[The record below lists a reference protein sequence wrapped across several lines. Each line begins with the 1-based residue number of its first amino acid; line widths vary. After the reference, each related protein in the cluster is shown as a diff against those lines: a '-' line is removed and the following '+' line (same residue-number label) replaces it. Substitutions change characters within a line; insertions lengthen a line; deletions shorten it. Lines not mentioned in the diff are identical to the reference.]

1 MQVHCYPPFYAD
13 MGNLISVFYCPRKTM
28 INAIATKAI
37 SQAFNKSLKDAVLP
51 FTGSRKGFGGDGG
64 VYNPETDQYENA
76 NGTTGDIT
84 YQSRGVF
91 GKFSDSELLNNGINI
106 TDTKLTCLVAEVGEV
121 PRVDDM
127 ISVNKLG
134 EKSLRVMNVSVDP
147 AQVAYTVQLRGM

>member
-1 MQVHCYPPFYAD
+1 
-13 MGNLISVFYCPRKTM
+13 M

-37 SQAFNKSLKDAVLP
+37 SQAFNKSLRDAVLP

-76 NGTTGDIT
+76 EGTTGDIT
-84 YQSRGVF
+84 YTGRGVF
-91 GKFSDSELLNNGINI
+91 GKFSDSELLSNGINI

-121 PRVDDM
+121 PQVDD
-127 ISVNKLG
+127 IITFNKLG

-147 AQVAYTVQLRGM
+147 AQVAYTVQLRGVM

>member
-1 MQVHCYPPFYAD
+1 
-13 MGNLISVFYCPRKTM
+13 M

-84 YQSRGVF
+84 YQGRGVF

-106 TDTKLTCLVAEVGEV
+106 TDTKLTCLVAEVSEI
-121 PRVDDM
+121 PKVDD
-127 ISVNKLG
+127 IITFNKLG
-134 EKSLRVMNVSVDP
+134 EKSLRVLNVSADP
-147 AQVAYTVQLRGM
+147 TNTAYSIQLRGI

>member
-1 MQVHCYPPFYAD
+1 MQVHCYPPIYAD
-13 MGNLISVFYCPRKTM
+13 IKILISVFYCLEKTM

-76 NGTTGDIT
+76 NGTTGDISYT
-84 YQSRGVF
+84 GRGVF

-106 TDTKLTCLVAEVGEV
+106 TDTKLTCLIAEVSEV
-121 PRVDDM
+121 PQVDDM

>member
-1 MQVHCYPPFYAD
+1 MV
-13 MGNLISVFYCPRKTM
+13 N

-64 VYNPETDQYENA
+64 VYDPIRDEYVNA
-76 NGTTGDIT
+76 EGTTGDISYT
-84 YQSRGVF
+84 GRGVF

-106 TDTKLTCLVAEVGEV
+106 TDTKLTCLVAEVSEV
-121 PRVDDM
+121 PQVDDM

-134 EKSLRVMNVSVDP
+134 EKSLRVLNVSADP
-147 AQVAYTVQLRGM
+147 TNTAYSIQLRGI

>member
-1 MQVHCYPPFYAD
+1 MV
-13 MGNLISVFYCPRKTM
+13 N

-37 SQAFNKSLKDAVLP
+37 SQAFDKSLKDAVLP

-76 NGTTGDIT
+76 DGTTGDIS
-84 YQSRGVF
+84 YQGRGVF
-91 GKFSDSELLNNGINI
+91 GRFSDSELLSNGINI
-106 TDTKLTCLVAEVGEV
+106 TDTKLTCLVAEVSEI
-121 PRVDDM
+121 PKVDD
-127 ISVNKLG
+127 IITFNKLG

>member
-1 MQVHCYPPFYAD
+1 
-13 MGNLISVFYCPRKTM
+13 M

-37 SQAFNKSLKDAVLP
+37 SQAFDKSLKDAVLP
-51 FTGSRKGFGGDGG
+51 FAGSRKGFGGDGG

-76 NGTTGDIT
+76 DGTTGDIS
-84 YQSRGVF
+84 YQGRGVF
-91 GKFSDSELLNNGINI
+91 GRFSDSELLSNGINI

-121 PRVDDM
+121 PQVDDT
-127 ISVNKLG
+127 ITFNKLG

>member
-1 MQVHCYPPFYAD
+1 
-13 MGNLISVFYCPRKTM
+13 M

-37 SQAFNKSLKDAVLP
+37 SQAFDKSLKDAVLP

-76 NGTTGDIT
+76 EGTTGDIT
-84 YQSRGVF
+84 YTGRGVF
-91 GKFSDSELLNNGINI
+91 GAFGDSELLNNGIDI
-106 TDTKLTCLVAEVGEV
+106 TDTKLTCLVAEVSEV
-121 PRVDDM
+121 PQVDDM

-134 EKSLRVMNVSVDP
+134 EKSLRVLNVSVDP

>member
-1 MQVHCYPPFYAD
+1 
-13 MGNLISVFYCPRKTM
+13 M

-37 SQAFNKSLKDAVLP
+37 SQAFNKSLRDAVLP

-64 VYNPETDQYENA
+64 VYDPIRDEYVNA
-76 NGTTGDIT
+76 EGTTGDISYT
-84 YQSRGVF
+84 GRGVF
-91 GKFSDSELLNNGINI
+91 GKFSDSELLSNGINI
-106 TDTKLTCLVAEVGEV
+106 TDTKLTCLVAEVSEV

>member
-1 MQVHCYPPFYAD
+1 
-13 MGNLISVFYCPRKTM
+13 M

-76 NGTTGDIT
+76 EGTTGDIT
-84 YQSRGVF
+84 YSGRGVF
-91 GKFSDSELLNNGINI
+91 GKFSDSELLSNGINI

-121 PRVDDM
+121 PQVDD
-127 ISVNKLG
+127 IITFNKLG

-147 AQVAYTVQLRGM
+147 GQVAYTVQLRGM

>member
-1 MQVHCYPPFYAD
+1 
-13 MGNLISVFYCPRKTM
+13 M

-37 SQAFNKSLKDAVLP
+37 SQAFNKSLRDAVLP

-76 NGTTGDIT
+76 NGTTGDISYT
-84 YQSRGVF
+84 GRGVF

>member
-1 MQVHCYPPFYAD
+1 
-13 MGNLISVFYCPRKTM
+13 M

-37 SQAFNKSLKDAVLP
+37 SQAFDKSLKDAVLP

-76 NGTTGDIT
+76 DGTTGDIS
-84 YQSRGVF
+84 YQGRGVF
-91 GKFSDSELLNNGINI
+91 GRFSDSELLSNGINI

-121 PRVDDM
+121 PQVDD
-127 ISVNKLG
+127 IITFNKLG

-147 AQVAYTVQLRGM
+147 ARVAYTVQLRGVM